1 MEAASTVV
9 IKVKYGDMLRRFSAP
24 IIDEELGLSMDGL
37 REKILSL
44 FSFAPDTKLMLSY
57 IDEDGDV
64 VTLVDADD
72 LRDVV
77 KQGLNPIRITVK
89 LSSEKTA
96 RRFNS
101 SSESSTPLR
110 SPRVQPPL
118 QNLQAGVSEILKTVP
133 EPLRATLTKLS
144 TDLTS
149 KVSSS
154 APGVTEFVDYF
165 SKVGLSY
172 LVQLSESQ
180 TRVQPTT
187 NNDALETSQAL
198 TETKDSTMS
207 KIDAATLKVPSNGR
221 EEQSSKS
228 GESLTKVQPEETM
241 EHNKVKLI
249 NVTGG
254 NMETSSSE
262 VIGLKAVSSALGN
275 VSVGKQEKV
284 KKIKER
290 ELKEKFKKI
299 KEHYLNEKSHLISS
313 HSLVP
318 LKKKLGKSS
327 CTSVNLPSDGNNVPT
342 EKEVHE
348 PSEPLVGPKTA
359 DTSAPHPMKGD
370 CLDERMRCVFP
381 GGLWASPGSI
391 WGPAN
396 SVSSN
401 LPVSLSGPSPRYKC
415 SFSGTPVGSTSAAPL
430 SPTSQAVPFRS
441 SSSQNDSIGIVF
453 HRGVRCDG
461 CGVHPITGPRKVD
474 YDLCRICFSEIGNDT
489 DYIKMERPVVRRNH
503 MSEGFY
509 DSNQAPMLPEV
520 SEIKSCAS
528 KLDSCFIQD
537 VNVFDGTI
545 VAPLTRFIKIWRMRN
560 NGMVV
565 WPQKTQLIWIGGH
578 RFSSRSS
585 IELEIP
591 AAGLPVDHEL
601 DIMVDFIAPE
611 LPGQYISY
619 WRMVSPSGQKFGQRV
634 WVLIQVDASVRGT
647 PYESIR
653 SLNLNLPPVT
663 NGLIGSE
670 TVNAEAEPIA
680 KDSEPKHNNSKK
692 MAEIVEPV
700 LDLQPNNFQDM
711 KFPIND
717 SLLVAD
723 GASSSVCFAD
733 PSVPCP
739 VIHMLDPPLP
749 PEPTTSAK
757 VDTLELPGKMA
768 GNGASNSIPDPII
781 HMLDQSPPPAAA
793 ISSSEESAVELP
805 AKKEV
810 EEQLLRELEE
820 MGFKHVALN
829 REILRMNDYDLEQ
842 AVNDLCGGVD
852 WDSILEDLWE
862 MVRFPST
869 IQCQKDPPF
878 LFDSLVM
885 QYKYKIWML
894 MQGFH
899 DTEMNKM
906 LLKKNNGSIK
916 RVVMD
921 LITAGKI

>member
-9 IKVKYGDMLRRFSAP
+9 IKVKYGDMLRRFNAL
-24 IIDEELGLSMDGL
+24 IVDEELGLSMDGL
-37 REKILSL
+37 RGKILSL
-44 FSFAPDTKLMLSY
+44 FSFAPDTELMLSY
-57 IDEDGDV
+57 IDEDGDM

-72 LRDVV
+72 LRDVM

-89 LSSEKTA
+89 LSSGKTT

-101 SSESSTPLR
+101 SSESSIPLK
-110 SPRVQPPL
+110 SPRVQPTL

-149 KVSSS
+149 KVSLS
-154 APGVTEFVDYF
+154 APGITEFVDYF
-165 SKVGLSY
+165 SKVGLSC
-172 LVQLSESQ
+172 LVQLSEFQ
-180 TRVQPTT
+180 TRAQPTT
-187 NNDALETSQAL
+187 NNDALETRRAL
-198 TETKDSTMS
+198 TETKDSMMS

-221 EEQSSKS
+221 EGQSSKS
-228 GESLTKVQPEETM
+228 GESLTKLQPEETM

-284 KKIKER
+284 NKIKDR
-290 ELKEKFKKI
+290 
-299 KEHYLNEKSHLISS
+299 YLNEKSHLISS

-318 LKKKLGKSS
+318 PKKKLGKSS
-327 CTSVNLPSDGNNVPT
+327 CTSVNLPSEGNNVPT

-348 PSEPLVGPKTA
+348 PSEPHVGHKTA

-370 CLDERMRCVFP
+370 CLDGRMRCVFP

-391 WGPAN
+391 WGPPN

-401 LPVSLSGPSPRYKC
+401 LPVLLSGSNPIYEC
-415 SFSGTPVGSTSAAPL
+415 SFSGTPIGNTSAAPL
-430 SPTSQAVPFRS
+430 SHTSQAVPFRS

-461 CGVHPITGPRKVD
+461 CGVHPITGPRFKSKVKVD

-489 DYIKMERPVVRRNH
+489 DYIRMERPVVRRHH

-520 SEIKSCAS
+520 SKIKPCAS

-537 VNVFDGTI
+537 VNVFDGTT
-545 VAPLTRFIKIWRMRN
+545 VAPLTPFIKIWRMRN

-578 RFSSRSS
+578 RLSSHNS

-619 WRMVSPSGQKFGQRV
+619 WRMISPSGQKFGQRV

-670 TVNAEAEPIA
+670 TVNAEAEPIV
-680 KDSEPKHNNSKK
+680 KDSEPKRNNYKK

-717 SLLVAD
+717 SLLVGS
-723 GASSSVCFAD
+723 GASSTVRFAD

-749 PEPTTSAK
+749 PAPTTSAN

-768 GNGASNSIPDPII
+768 GNGASNSIPSPII

-793 ISSSEESAVELP
+793 ISSSEESAVELR

-810 EEQLLRELEE
+810 EEQLLKELEE

-862 MVRFPST
+862 M
-869 IQCQKDPPF
+869 
-878 LFDSLVM
+878 
-885 QYKYKIWML
+885 
-894 MQGFH
+894 GFH

-906 LLKKNNGSIK
+906 LLKKNKGSIM

-921 LITAGKI
+921 LIIAGKI

>member
-9 IKVKYGDMLRRFSAP
+9 IKVKYGDMLRRFNAL
-24 IIDEELGLSMDGL
+24 IVDEDLGLSMDGL

-44 FSFAPDTKLMLSY
+44 FSFAPDTELMLSY

-72 LRDVV
+72 LRDVM

-96 RRFNS
+96 RRFKS
-101 SSESSTPLR
+101 SSESSTPLK
-110 SPRVQPPL
+110 SPRVQRPL
-118 QNLQAGVSEILKTVP
+118 QNLQAGVSEIMKTVP
-133 EPLRATLTKLS
+133 EPLRGTLTKLS

-154 APGVTEFVDYF
+154 APGVAEFVDYF

-180 TRVQPTT
+180 TRAQPTT
-187 NNDALETSQAL
+187 NNDALETSRAL

-207 KIDAATLKVPSNGR
+207 KIDAAILKVPSNGG

-228 GESLTKVQPEETM
+228 GESLTKLQPEETM

-254 NMETSSSE
+254 NMDTSSSE
-262 VIGLKAVSSALGN
+262 VIGLKAVASALGN
-275 VSVGKQEKV
+275 VGVGKQEKV

-290 ELKEKFKKI
+290 
-299 KEHYLNEKSHLISS
+299 YLNEKSHLISS

-318 LKKKLGKSS
+318 LKKKLGISS
-327 CTSVNLPSDGNNVPT
+327 CTSVNLPSEGNNVPT

-348 PSEPLVGPKTA
+348 PSEPHVGKRTA

-370 CLDERMRCVFP
+370 CIDGRMRCVFP

-391 WGPAN
+391 WGPPN

-401 LPVSLSGPSPRYKC
+401 LPVSLSGPSPRYEC
-415 SFSGTPVGSTSAAPL
+415 SFSGTPVGNTSVAPL
-430 SPTSQAVPFRS
+430 SPTSQAIPFRS

-461 CGVHPITGPRKVD
+461 CGVHPITGPRFKSKV
-474 YDLCRICFSEIGNDT
+474 ICFSEIGNDT
-489 DYIKMERPVVRRNH
+489 DYIRMERPVVRRNH

-509 DSNQAPMLPEV
+509 NSNQAPMLPEV
-520 SEIKSCAS
+520 SKIKSCAS

-537 VNVFDGTI
+537 VNVFDGTT
-545 VAPLTRFIKIWRMRN
+545 VAPLTPFIKIWRMRN
-560 NGMVV
+560 NGVV
-565 WPQKTQLIWIGGH
+565 AWPQKTQLIWIGGH
-578 RFSSRSS
+578 RLSSRSS
-585 IELEIP
+585 FELEIP
-591 AAGLPVDHEL
+591 EAGLPVDHEL

-619 WRMVSPSGQKFGQRV
+619 WRMISPSGEKFGQRV

-670 TVNAEAEPIA
+670 TVNAEAEPIVT
-680 KDSEPKHNNSKK
+680 DSEPKRNNSRK

-717 SLLVAD
+717 SLLV
-723 GASSSVCFAD
+723 GSGTSSSVCFAD

-749 PEPTTSAK
+749 PAPTTSAK

-768 GNGASNSIPDPII
+768 GN
-781 HMLDQSPPPAAA
+781 A
-793 ISSSEESAVELP
+793 ISSSEESAIELP
-805 AKKEV
+805 VKKGV
-810 EEQLLRELEE
+810 EERLLRELEE
-820 MGFKHVALN
+820 MGFKHVAFN
-829 REILRMNDYDLEQ
+829 RVILRMNDYDLEQ

-862 MVRFPST
+862 M
-869 IQCQKDPPF
+869 
-878 LFDSLVM
+878 
-885 QYKYKIWML
+885 
-894 MQGFH
+894 GFH

-906 LLKKNNGSIK
+906 LLKKNKGS
-916 RVVMD
+916 MD
-921 LITAGKI
+921 LITAGEI

>member
-1 MEAASTVV
+1 MEAASSVV
-9 IKVKYGDMLRRFSAP
+9 IKVKYGDMLRRFNAV
-24 IIDEELGLSMDGL
+24 IVDEELGLSMDGL

-44 FSFAPDTKLMLSY
+44 FSFATDTVLMLTY

-64 VTLVDADD
+64 VTLVDSDD

-101 SSESSTPLR
+101 SSEISTPLR

-118 QNLQAGVSEILKTVP
+118 QNLHAGVSEILKTVP
-133 EPLRATLTKLS
+133 QPLRATLTKLS

-154 APGVTEFVDYF
+154 APGITEFVDYF

-180 TRVQPTT
+180 TRAQPTT
-187 NNDALETSQAL
+187 NNDALETSRAQ
-198 TETKDSTMS
+198 TEIKDSSMS
-207 KIDAATLKVPSNGR
+207 KIDATTLKVPSNGR
-221 EEQSSKS
+221 EEQSLKT
-228 GESLTKVQPEETM
+228 GESAKLQPEETM
-241 EHNKVKLI
+241 GHNKVKLI

-254 NMETSSSE
+254 NMGTSSSE

-275 VSVGKQEKV
+275 VNVGKKEKV

-290 ELKEKFKKI
+290 
-299 KEHYLNEKSHLISS
+299 YSNEKSQLISS
-313 HSLVP
+313 HSLTP
-318 LKKKLGKSS
+318 LEKKLGESS
-327 CTSVNLPSDGNNVPT
+327 CTSYNLPSDGNNVPT
-342 EKEVHE
+342 EKEVNE
-348 PSEPLVGPKTA
+348 PSEPHVGPKTA
-359 DTSAPHPMKGD
+359 DTSAPHPVKGD
-370 CLDERMRCVFP
+370 CLDGRMRCVFP

-391 WGPAN
+391 WGPPN

-401 LPVSLSGPSPRYKC
+401 FPALLSGPSPRYEC
-415 SFSGTPVGSTSAAPL
+415 SFSGTHVGNTPAVPL
-430 SPTSQAVPFRS
+430 PLTSQAFPFRS

-461 CGVHPITGPRKVD
+461 CGVHPITGPRFKSKVKVD
-474 YDLCRICFSEIGNDT
+474 YDLCRICFSEIGNDS
-489 DYIKMERPVVRRNH
+489 DYIRMERPVLHRNH
-503 MSEGFY
+503 ISEDGLF
-509 DSNQAPMLPEV
+509 DSNQAPVIPQV
-520 SEIKSCAS
+520 SKIKSCAS

-537 VNVFDGTI
+537 VNVFDGAI
-545 VAPLTRFIKIWRMRN
+545 VAPLTPFTKIWRMRN

-565 WPQKTQLIWIGGH
+565 WPQKTQLMWIGGD
-578 RFSSRSS
+578 RLSSHSS
-585 IELEIP
+585 VELEIP
-591 AAGLPVDHEL
+591 AAGLPVNHEL

-619 WRMVSPSGQKFGQRV
+619 WRMISPSGQKFGQRV

-647 PYESIR
+647 LYESIR
-653 SLNLNLPPVT
+653 GLNLNLPPLS
-663 NGLIGSE
+663 NGVIGPE
-670 TVNAEAEPIA
+670 TVNAEAEAEPIVE
-680 KDSEPKHNNSKK
+680 DSDLKRSNCEK

-700 LDLQPNNFQDM
+700 LDLPPNNFQDM

-717 SLLVAD
+717 SLLV
-723 GASSSVCFAD
+723 GSGPSSSVCSAD

-749 PEPTTSAK
+749 PAPTTRAK
-757 VDTLELPGKMA
+757 VGTPELPGKKA
-768 GNGASNSIPDPII
+768 GNGASKSDPFSGLSVPNPIV
-781 HMLDQSPPPAAA
+781 HKLDHSPPPAT

-805 AKKEV
+805 GKKEV
-810 EEQLLRELEE
+810 EEKRLRELEE
-820 MGFKHVALN
+820 MGFKHVSLN
-829 REILRMNDYDLEQ
+829 LKVLRRNDYDLEQ
-842 AVNDLCGGVD
+842 SVNDLCGVFD
-852 WDSILEDLWE
+852 WDPLVEELWE
-862 MVRFPST
+862 MG
-869 IQCQKDPPF
+869 
-878 LFDSLVM
+878 FD
-885 QYKYKIWML
+885 
-894 MQGFH
+894 

-921 LITAGKI
+921 LIAAGKI

>member
-9 IKVKYGDMLRRFSAP
+9 IKVKYGDMLRRFNAP
-24 IIDEELGLSMDGL
+24 IVDEELGLSMDGL

-110 SPRVQPPL
+110 SPRVKPPL

-180 TRVQPTT
+180 PRMQPTT
-187 NNDALETSQAL
+187 NNDALETSRAL

-228 GESLTKVQPEETM
+228 GESLTKLQPEETM

-342 EKEVHE
+342 EKEVHG

-391 WGPAN
+391 WGPPN

-415 SFSGTPVGSTSAAPL
+415 SFSGTPVGNASAAPL

-441 SSSQNDSIGIVF
+441 SSSQNDSI
-453 HRGVRCDG
+453 
-461 CGVHPITGPRKVD
+461 
-474 YDLCRICFSEIGNDT
+474 EIGNDT
-489 DYIKMERPVVRRNH
+489 DYIRMERPVVRRNH

-585 IELEIP
+585 IGLEIP

-619 WRMVSPSGQKFGQRV
+619 WRMISPSGQKFGQRV

-653 SLNLNLPPVT
+653 SLNLNLPPVS

-680 KDSEPKHNNSKK
+680 KDSEPKRNNSKR

-700 LDLQPNNFQDM
+700 LDLQPNNFQHM

-749 PEPTTSAK
+749 PAPTASTK
-757 VDTLELPGKMA
+757 VDTLELSGKMA
-768 GNGASNSIPDPII
+768 GNGASNSVPDPNI

-862 MVRFPST
+862 M
-869 IQCQKDPPF
+869 
-878 LFDSLVM
+878 
-885 QYKYKIWML
+885 
-894 MQGFH
+894 GFH

-916 RVVMD
+916 RGYGSYHCRED
-921 LITAGKI
+921 LVYRHPSTLYK